1 MTGPGA
7 GADAAAAPAARTS
20 PDRAASALFSFLD
33 GSGTRIVFA
42 ESCTGGLAAAA
53 LTELPGSSRV
63 LWGGIVSYTE
73 EAKTAILGIPQ
84 ASIDSFGVVSV
95 EIAGAMAKGALAASG
110 AASVAAGVAGG
121 DGAPGGPG
129 RGADFAAAVTG
140 YAGPDAPGS
149 EGNPGRVCFAWA
161 SRTGALRT
169 EERRFEGSRHAIREA
184 ACLRLLEGALEF
196 CAGERGG
203 ERY

>member
-1 MTGPGA
+1 MTAPGA
-7 GADAAAAPAARTS
+7 GKASGEGDAAPAAAS
-20 PDRAASALFSFLD
+20 PGPDRAAAALFSFLD
-33 GSGTRIVFA
+33 GAGARIAFA

-53 LTELPGSSRV
+53 LTEIPGSSRV

-73 EAKTAILGIPQ
+73 EAKTSLLGIPQ
-84 ASIDSFGVVSV
+84 ASIDGFGVVSV
-95 EIAGAMAKGALAASG
+95 EIAAAMAKGALAASG
-110 AASVAAGVAGG
+110 AAG
-121 DGAPGGPG
+121 DGHGRGPG

-149 EGNPGRVCFAWA
+149 EGGPGRVCFAWA
-161 SRTGALRT
+161 SRAGALRT
-169 EERRFEGSRHAIREA
+169 EERRFAGPRHAIRRA
-184 ACLRLLEGALEF
+184 ACARLLEGALEF